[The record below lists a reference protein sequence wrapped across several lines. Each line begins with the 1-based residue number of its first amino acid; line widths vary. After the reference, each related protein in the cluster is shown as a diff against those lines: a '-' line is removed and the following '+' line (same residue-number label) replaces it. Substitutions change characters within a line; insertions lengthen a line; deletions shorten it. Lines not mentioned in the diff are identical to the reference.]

1 MPDTGNVKDC
11 FEVPLTN
18 FSIFTLKNVTW
29 RTYLISFTVQDC
41 FLFRFV
47 CIELVSLIWFLQF
60 WVAIYVYGTMIKL
73 VHFDKEVKAN
83 VFRHSLWDYSKR
95 FHCSFQWHLTP
106 RVTLS
111 IKTCIGGHPVLSG
124 HYSIAQGCPLNTGF
138 TVFFVFS
145 SFYSKFVLSMLHE
158 WFQCCWSWS
167 AYSEES
173 RSKAEGSNSQPW
185 KNYLHWN
192 ELRGP
197 LPWTECSNTHRTH
210 SFQQV

>member
-1 MPDTGNVKDC
+1 MINWSTLMKRLVQTYIVIVSWTILNVS
-11 FEVPLTN
+11 T
-18 FSIFTLKNVTW
+18 
-29 RTYLISFTVQDC
+29 
-41 FLFRFV
+41 
-47 CIELVSLIWFLQF
+47 
-60 WVAIYVYGTMIKL
+60 
-73 VHFDKEVKAN
+73 VHFN
-83 VFRHSLWDYSKR
+83 GI
-95 FHCSFQWHLTP
+95 WHL
-106 RVTLS
+106 VWCYLS
-111 IKTCIGGHPVLSG
+111 KPVLGGHLVLSG
-124 HYSIAQGCPLNTGF
+124 HYSIPQGWLLNTGF

>member
-1 MPDTGNVKDC
+1 MTDTGNPKDC
-11 FEVPLTN
+11 LELPPKN
-18 FSIFTLKNVTW
+18 FSIFTLKNVPW
-29 RTYLISFTVQDC
+29 RTYLIIFAVQYC
-41 FLFRFV
+41 FLFHFV

-60 WVAIYVYGTMIKL
+60 WVAIYVYGAMIKL
-73 VHFDKEVKAN
+73 VHFDEEISAN
-83 VFRHSLWDYSKR
+83 IYRHSLWDYSKR
-95 FHCSFQWHLTP
+95 FH
-106 RVTLS
+106 
-111 IKTCIGGHPVLSG
+111 
-124 HYSIAQGCPLNTGF
+124 YSIPQGCLLYTGF

-145 SFYSKFVLSMLHE
+145 SLYSKFVLSMLHE